1 MLWIVWYW
9 KVKVEN
15 YTMDWGSGLD
25 RLCQRDEGDGMS
37 GLRGKGGVL

>member
-15 YTMDWGSGLD
+15 YTMDWGSGPD
-25 RLCQRDEGDGMS
+25 MVCQRDEGDWMS
-37 GLRGKGGVL
+37 GQRGKGGVL